1 MHSSTFNSEGAG
13 RKPPVSASARVSA
26 RTGIIAL
33 CVGLAGIWLALELGS
48 PIILKRFSRIER
60 RIEGETREAL
70 TLRSFT
76 PDGRPT
82 VLLVGNS
89 LLLEGVQLD
98 VLQNRLAPYCAV
110 SRLGIDQTHYLDWY
124 FGLRR
129 LLEQGSHPSVIVL
142 SLATEQLASKSS
154 LEEAFAHRQM
164 SVRDFP
170 LLVRE
175 AKLDKTNATSYLF
188 AHWSN
193 WLGYKRFIRQDLLI
207 LMVPNFRVL
216 AGRMAPH
223 GVPIFDPSILLG
235 MAHERLPELR
245 DLAQAYGIKIVLLV
259 PPTLRQDYS
268 SEIQEVGDK
277 VGVPVWVLSPP
288 GEFSRDLYRDGFHL
302 NVQGAE
308 IFTMR
313 LADQI
318 STKFGS
324 ISKPSTRWVAPVG
337 DSQKDEIETGSKGK
351 LGDTAKHE
359 GEFSSIRQ

>member
-1 MHSSTFNSEGAG
+1 MRSSTSNSEGAG
-13 RKPPVSASARVSA
+13 RKPPVFASAHISA

-82 VLLVGNS
+82 ILLVGNS

-98 VLQNRLAPYCAV
+98 VLQNRLAPSYAV
-110 SRLGIDQTHYLDWY
+110 SRLGIDQTAYLDWY

-142 SLATEQLASKSS
+142 SLSTDQLASKFN

-164 SVRDFP
+164 SARDFP
-170 LLVRE
+170 LLVQE
-175 AKLDKTNATSYLF
+175 AKLDKTDASSYLF

-207 LMVPNFRVL
+207 LMVPNFREF
-216 AGRMAPH
+216 AGRVAPH
-223 GVPIFDPSILLG
+223 GVPVTDPSILLG

-245 DLAQAYGIKIVLLV
+245 DLAQSYGIRIVLLV

-268 SEIQEVGDK
+268 SEVQEVGDK

-288 GEFSRDLYRDGFHL
+288 GEISRDLYRDGFHL
-302 NVQGAE
+302 NVQGSE
-308 IFTMR
+308 IFTTR
-313 LADQI
+313 LANQI
-318 STKFGS
+318 STK
-324 ISKPSTRWVAPVG
+324 
-337 DSQKDEIETGSKGK
+337 
-351 LGDTAKHE
+351 LGTSVK
-359 GEFSSIRQ
+359 